1 MNFGQIISNS
11 WLIMGFIMGG
21 VEFLPNF
28 FLGLTSQRLCW
39 GHEYMYSVHIFMTP
53 TKPCRAKL
61 WPGPFRTSTAG
72 GNAANFL

>member
-1 MNFGQIISNS
+1 MNFGHILPNS

-39 GHEYMYSVHIFMTP
+39 GREYMYSVHYTWRFTGG
-53 TKPCRAKL
+53 KPLPVDFFLYRLPAV
-61 WPGPFRTSTAG
+61 
-72 GNAANFL
+72 NA

>member
-1 MNFGQIISNS
+1 MNFGQILSNS

-39 GHEYMYSVHIFMTP
+39 GHEYMYT
-53 TKPCRAKL
+53 PCRAKL

-72 GNAANFL
+72 GNAANSL